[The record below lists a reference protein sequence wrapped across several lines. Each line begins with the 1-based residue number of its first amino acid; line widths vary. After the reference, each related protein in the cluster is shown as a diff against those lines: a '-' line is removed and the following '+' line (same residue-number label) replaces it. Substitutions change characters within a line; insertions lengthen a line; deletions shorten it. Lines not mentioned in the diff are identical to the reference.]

1 MENKM
6 NLNNWFGDTSKSKI
20 HLVTDNQQLKIA
32 EWIQSGLSY
41 KSCTI
46 HNIDDSEVLTTNFEK
61 LNPDDYLVVILSFD
75 SFIYK
80 AMNRVYPTF
89 RKPNGLC
96 CRYVFIRLDISL
108 KSLIEGLNT
117 DDQIVKAQIDH
128 YMGVK
133 NESHITVKSK
143 TGTNVSFRINKFGS
157 FNHFINDT
165 SDIAFLPPSEIYAGI
180 HLGSANGEI
189 VVDLTVGQ
197 LYREG
202 KMLEKFGLISSPF
215 KLIVQNGKI
224 VNVIGNDIFQKH
236 LSEIEDEASAVVE
249 LGIGLSQMEPTGIIG
264 IDESILNTCHFGI
277 GDGTFYGIDNKSS
290 IHLDVV
296 LTNPQVLT
304 EHFLEVFA

>member
-1 MENKM
+1 MK
-6 NLNNWFGDTSKSKI
+6 LNNWFGDTSKSNI

-41 KSCTI
+41 KSCTL
-46 HNIDDSEVLTTNFEK
+46 HNIDESEVLITNFEK
-61 LNPDDYLVVILSFD
+61 LNPDDYLVVIISFD
-75 SFIYK
+75 SFIHK
-80 AMNRVYPTF
+80 AMNRLYPTF
-89 RKPNGLC
+89 RKPNGVC
-96 CRYVFIRLDISL
+96 CRYIFIRLDISL

-117 DDQIVKAQIDH
+117 DDQSVKAKINH
-128 YMGVK
+128 YLGIK
-133 NESHITVKSK
+133 NESQVTVKSE
-143 TGTNVSFRINKFGS
+143 TGTNISFRINKFGS

-197 LYREG
+197 LYCEG
-202 KMLEKFGLISSPF
+202 KLFEKFGLVSSPV
-215 KLIVQNGKI
+215 KLIVKNGKI
-224 VNVIGNDIFQKH
+224 ANVIGNEKLLQH
-236 LSEIEDEASAVVE
+236 LAEIEDKASAIVE

-277 GDGTFYGIDNKSS
+277 GNGTFYGIDNKSS

-296 LTNPQVLT
+296 LTNPQVLI
-304 EHFLEVFA
+304 EG

>member
-1 MENKM
+1 MK
-6 NLNNWFGDTSKSKI
+6 LNNWFGDTSKSNI

-32 EWIQSGLSY
+32 EWIQSSLSY
-41 KSCTI
+41 RSCTI
-46 HNIDDSEVLTTNFEK
+46 HNIDDSELLITNFET
-61 LNPDDYLVVILSFD
+61 LNSDDYLVVILSFD
-75 SFIYK
+75 SFIHK
-80 AMNRVYPTF
+80 AMNRLYPTF

-96 CRYVFIRLDISL
+96 CNYIFIRLDISL

-117 DDQIVKAQIDH
+117 DDQSVKAKINH
-128 YMGVK
+128 YLGVK
-133 NESHITVKSK
+133 NESQVTVKSE

-189 VVDLTVGQ
+189 VVDLTLGQ

-202 KMLEKFGLISSPF
+202 ELLEKFGLISSSI
-215 KLIVQNGKI
+215 KLIVKNGKI
-224 VNVIGNDIFQKH
+224 TNVIGNDILQQH
-236 LSEIEDEASAVVE
+236 LSKIEEEASAVVE
-249 LGIGLSQMEPTGIIG
+249 LGIGLSQMEPTGNIG

-277 GDGTFYGIDNKSS
+277 GDGSFYGINNKSS

-296 LTNPQVLT
+296 LTNPQILI
-304 EHFLEVFA
+304 ES